1 MKKKEKNIK
10 EHQLAHS
17 YEQRIND
24 MEQYL
29 KKMGYLQKEFDDE
42 LVRRLL
48 KTVRVIN
55 QNKIEIQ
62 FLSGILISQR
72 IDIDE

>member
-1 MKKKEKNIK
+1 
-10 EHQLAHS
+10 
-17 YEQRIND
+17 

-29 KKMGYLQKEFDDE
+29 KKMGYLKNEFDDE

-55 QNKIEIQ
+55 QNKIEIH
-62 FLSGILISQR
+62 FLSGILMTQSLNG
-72 IDIDE
+72 EE